1 MKILALDAVTE
12 ACSAALSIDGAIHQ
26 RYAVAPREH
35 TRLILPMVDELL
47 SEANISLS
55 DLDLIAF
62 DRGPGS
68 FTGIRITMSVVQ
80 GLAFA
85 ADRPVLPVSSLA
97 ALARSAYRVHGARS
111 VLSLID
117 ARMGELYWGHYQW
130 RDDHLQL
137 QGEEGVAPL
146 AAIPPCD
153 GCQVIGSGVTG
164 YANELHQAGYTQLI
178 NDELLRYPRAE
189 YIAELAAANPQQT
202 MAVEQAEPV
211 YLRNKVTG

>member
-12 ACSAALSIDGAIHQ
+12 ACSAALWIDGKTLQ

-47 SEANISLS
+47 QEADLRLT

-97 ALARSAYRVHGARS
+97 ALARSAYRVHGASS

-117 ARMGELYWGHYQW
+117 ARMGELYWGYYHWQ
-130 RDDHLQL
+130 DDHLQL

-146 AAIPPCD
+146 AAIPPCA
-153 GCQVIGSGVTG
+153 GCSVIGSGAAV
-164 YANELHQAGYTQLI
+164 YAKELRRAGFHQLI
-178 NDELLRYPRAE
+178 GEERLRYPRAD
-189 YIAELAAANPQQT
+189 YVAELAAARADRAA
-202 MAVEQAEPV
+202 AVEDVQPV